1 MKRSLLKV
9 VALLFV
15 LAGFA
20 LAQQPVNNAQVA
32 GATTSTAASGVQKV
46 GIVGATG
53 TALDGTT
60 AGVVDANVKTINN
73 VTPLMGNGT
82 TGTGSQRVTIASDNT
97 AFSVNATLGAETT
110 KTIGVVR
117 NADGAGNLLTS
128 NSTTYTAKF
137 GFDSNLLGTLGTAF
151 STAGKVDVKGADGD
165 VFVRQTT
172 GTNLHA
178 VLDTTST
185 TAATQGTAANL
196 KMAMSGNAGG
206 VMDFVGQNAAQP
218 ANSLLIGGEF
228 NTSPT
233 TITNGDASP
242 LQLDSSG
249 KLLVNCTGCSAGSTV
264 SLIPA
269 TTGGLLIAH
278 LIAAATNNATVLKGS
293 AGQLYGASV
302 YNNTTYPV
310 YLKFCNKATACTCGT
325 NTGSDTILY
334 TVAAQAG
341 TEREI
346 HTEEGIAFGTGI
358 GYCVVKGMADTDN
371 TSLVASDAV
380 VDLLYK

>member
-1 MKRSLLKV
+1 MKKGLFGAIL
-9 VALLFV
+9 LLFSAV
-15 LAGFA
+15 AF
-20 LAQQPVNNAQVA
+20 AQQPTNTLQI
-32 GATTSTAASGVQKV
+32 G
-46 GIVGATG
+46 G
-53 TALDGTT
+53 TAVAT
-60 AGVVDANVKTINN
+60 
-73 VTPLMGNGT
+73 GNGT
-82 TGTGSQRVTIASDNT
+82 TGAGSQRVTIASDNT
-97 AFSVNATLGAETT
+97 AFAVNATLSAETT
-110 KTIGVVR
+110 KVIGVVR
-117 NADGAGNLLTS
+117 TSDGAGNLLTS

-137 GFDSNLLGTLGTAF
+137 GLDSNLLGTLGTAF

-172 GTNLHA
+172 GTNLH
-178 VLDTTST
+178 VVTDSTST
-185 TAATQGTAANL
+185 TAVTQGTAANL
-196 KMAMSGNAGG
+196 KALVNIQGNAGG
-206 VMDFVGQNAAQP
+206 VMDFAGQNATQP

-233 TITNGDASP
+233 TISTGNASP

-269 TTGGLLIAH
+269 TSGGVSFGH
-278 LIAAATNNATVLKGS
+278 LVAAASNNATSLKGS

-302 YNNTTYPV
+302 YNNTSYPV

-325 NTGSDTILY
+325 NSGADTILY

-346 HTEEGIAFGTGI
+346 HTEEGIAFSTGI
-358 GYCVVKGMADTDN
+358 GYCVVKGMSDTDN
-371 TSLVASDAV
+371 TSLVAADAV

>member
-1 MKRSLLKV
+1 MKKHIWGAVL
-9 VALLFV
+9 LLFS
-15 LAGFA
+15 AGSF
-20 LAQQPVNNAQVA
+20 AQQPTNTLQV
-32 GATTSTAASGVQKV
+32 G
-46 GIVGATG
+46 G
-53 TALDGTT
+53 TAVST
-60 AGVVDANVKTINN
+60 
-73 VTPLMGNGT
+73 GNGT
-82 TGTGSQRVTIASDNT
+82 TGAGSQRVTIASDNT
-97 AFSVNATLGAETT
+97 AFSVNATLNAETT
-110 KTIGVVR
+110 KVIGVVR
-117 NADGAGNLLTS
+117 TSDGAGNLLTT
-128 NSTTYTAKF
+128 NSTTYTSKF
-137 GFDSNLLGTLGTAF
+137 ALDGNLLGTLGTAF

-165 VFVRQTT
+165 VFVRQ
-172 GTNLHA
+172 
-178 VLDTTST
+178 ST
-185 TAATQGTAANL
+185 ASNL
-196 KMAMSGNAGG
+196 KVAMSGNAGG
-206 VMDFVGQNAAQP
+206 IMDFAGQNAAQP

-269 TTGGLLIAH
+269 TSGGVSFGH
-278 LIAAATNNATVLKGS
+278 LVAAASNNATSLKGA

-325 NTGSDTILY
+325 NTGSDAILY

-346 HTEEGIAFGTGI
+346 HTEEGLAFSTGI
-358 GYCVVKGMADTDN
+358 GYCVVKGMTDTDN
-371 TSLVASDAV
+371 TSLAANDAV